1 MYMTGYVLHILRTDD
16 FVRQAEKTAW
26 RIGLIRNGEGIS
38 QSNCVDR
45 ERQTANPVAAA
56 VDEFCW
62 GRPSILIS
70 LGLIA
75 HFVLS
80 RTLQNKPFAIMLS
93 WASPFSG
100 RAVNGGAQVP
110 PLLAELI

>member
-16 FVRQAEKTAW
+16 FVRQAEKTVW
-26 RIGLIRNGEGIS
+26 RIGLIRNGEGAI
-38 QSNCVDR
+38 
-45 ERQTANPVAAA
+45 A
-56 VDEFCW
+56 VCIET
-62 GRPSILIS
+62 PL
-70 LGLIA
+70 
-75 HFVLS
+75 VLS

-93 WASPFSG
+93 WASPLSG